1 MRSSKA
7 QARGVKYESAC
18 GGEIENRGEF
28 DIKWRATDDRM
39 RVTTF
44 QNARV
49 GMPIFSVSN
58 IAKDKHRVVFED
70 DGGHVLHEPSG
81 YRIDFIIPSGVYF
94 IKMLVPR
101 SMVKGT
107 TFGRHGVP

>member
-28 DIKWRATDDRM
+28 DIQWRATDDRL

-49 GMPIFSVSN
+49 GMLILFAAN
-58 IAKDKHRVVFED
+58 NAKDKHRVVFDD
-70 DGGHVLHEPSG
+70 DGE
-81 YRIDFIIPSGVYF
+81 
-94 IKMLVPR
+94 
-101 SMVKGT
+101 
-107 TFGRHGVP
+107 